1 VPHHR
6 EAGSPSPD
14 AAAGDVLHRLLVE
27 QRAELG
33 RREDGIR
40 RGVPDSVHK
49 ARVATRRLRSAL
61 SAYRPL
67 LDRDVAD
74 PVRRE
79 LRWLART
86 LGDSRDLEVV
96 HERLCGL
103 LDGEPPFLVVG
114 PVRRRLDATYAGR
127 QQEADAHVQQALD
140 SRRHQE
146 LLAALDRLV
155 TAPPWTAA
163 AEARARDVLLPR
175 VRGEWKAL
183 DRRVRAIPGAVDRD
197 RAVHDARKAA
207 KSLRYVVEALVPAW
221 GADAE
226 RLAGAAKEIS
236 SLLGERQD
244 TVVARRDLAALAREA
259 SEAGESSFT
268 YGRLH
273 AREEA
278 NAARLDRDFEKL
290 WAVSS
295 GRRLRA
301 WLRSPG
307 GGR

>member
-1 VPHHR
+1 MPHHDQGDQD
-6 EAGSPSPD
+6 GSPSPD
-14 AAAGDVLHRLLVE
+14 GPAGRVLHRLLVE
-27 QRAELG
+27 QRAELD

-40 RGVPDSVHK
+40 GGVPDSVHK

-61 SAYRPL
+61 GVYRPL
-67 LDRDVAD
+67 VDRNVTDRI
-74 PVRRE
+74 RRE

-86 LGDSRDLEVV
+86 LGDARDLEVV
-96 HERLCGL
+96 HERLRGL
-103 LDGEPPFLVVG
+103 LDEEPPSLVVG
-114 PVRRRLDATYAGR
+114 PVAARIDATYAGR
-127 QQEADAHVQQALD
+127 QQEADAHVQRALD
-140 SRRHQE
+140 SPRHQE
-146 LLAALDRLV
+146 LLAALDDLV

-163 AEARARDVLLPR
+163 AEAPAREVLLPR
-175 VRGEWKAL
+175 VRREWKAL
-183 DRRVRAIPGAVDRD
+183 GRCVRAIPGAADRD
-197 RAVHDARKAA
+197 RAVHDASKAA

-259 SEAGESSFT
+259 SAAGESAFT

-278 NAARLDRDFEKL
+278 DAARLDRDFEGL
-290 WAVSS
+290 WATSS
-295 GRRLRA
+295 RKRLRA
-301 WLRSPG
+301 WLRS
-307 GGR
+307 